1 MTMGIVVRLLRRQS
15 RYQAMRDDDVD
26 LETYQLRGE
35 AGKTLGFAS
44 GPPVLDG
51 DVLALDVPAI
61 AQSLAEC
68 VCRGRVLCRSHW
80 AEEPDPSRPGHCLG
94 ARGRN
99 GPSSRRTPDRQDEW
113 QCCRS

>member
-51 DVLALDVPAI
+51 DVLAPRCARDRA
-61 AQSLAEC
+61 
-68 VCRGRVLCRSHW
+68 VLGGMRL
-80 AEEPDPSRPGHCLG
+80 PRP
-94 ARGRN
+94 
-99 GPSSRRTPDRQDEW
+99 RTL
-113 QCCRS
+113 